1 MEDFDDLIDTARDKA
16 GSYLNSGNHDWQYV
30 AVGGLLAVSF
40 TLAVTALANEIAPS
54 HSSKRVAGNVKRNIK
69 TGNLLLPVVFS
80 TNTLSAIRVWNAPKG
95 YRRSSAMCLW
105 SLAQMANIWW
115 ATSRPQR
122 LWGQILSAM
131 TSAGLSAAF
140 TYETQRMQNSGKAA
154 SVAAARTDKPRR

>member
-16 GSYLNSGNHDWQYV
+16 GSYLNAGGHNWQYV

-40 TLAVTALANEIAPS
+40 TLAVTALANEIAPNQ
-54 HSSKRVAGNVKRNIK
+54 SSRRVSGNVKSHIK
-69 TGNLLLPVVFS
+69 TGNLLLPAVFS

-105 SLAQMANIWW
+105 SLAQVANIWW

-122 LWGQILSAM
+122 LWGQIFSAM
-131 TSAGLSAAF
+131 TAAGLSAAF

-154 SVAAARTDKPRR
+154 SIAGPRTAKPRH